1 MRFKNFLTVFSA
13 AVCFCGVMSCNKED
27 DKNDLEKPVFVN
39 TDATPVEGGKYLPG
53 GKIIVHQTF
62 SDNEELGSFNIEI
75 HNNFDGHSHSTETSK
90 SISKHEGHDHEH
102 GDVENAWVFNQDY
115 QIPAGEKQYTADLEI
130 QIPETIAE
138 GDYHFMIRVTDK
150 AGWQEIKAV
159 SLEIE
164 D

>member
-1 MRFKNFLTVFSA
+1 MIKKIFTVCA
-13 AVCFCGVMSCNKED
+13 AALVLCGAMSCNKDEED
-27 DKNDLEKPVFVN
+27 TEKPTFDN

-75 HNNFDGHSHSTETSK
+75 HNNFDHHSHSTETSK

-115 QIPAGEKQYTADLEI
+115 EIPAGKKLYTADLKI

>member
-1 MRFKNFLTVFSA
+1 MIKKIFTVCA
-13 AVCFCGVMSCNKED
+13 AVLVLCGAMSCNKDEED
-27 DKNDLEKPVFVN
+27 TEKPTFDN

-75 HNNFDGHSHSTETSK
+75 HNNFDHHSHSTETAK
-90 SISKHEGHDHEH
+90 SISKHEDHDHDHEH

-115 QIPAGEKQYTADLEI
+115 EIPAGKKVYTADLTI
-130 QIPETIAE
+130 DIPETIAE

>member
-1 MRFKNFLTVFSA
+1 MIKKIFTVCA
-13 AVCFCGVMSCNKED
+13 AALVLCGAMSCNKDEED
-27 DKNDLEKPVFVN
+27 TEKPVFIN

-75 HNNFDGHSHSTETSK
+75 HNNFDHHSHSTETSK

-115 QIPAGEKQYTADLEI
+115 EIPAGKKLYTADLEI

>member
-1 MRFKNFLTVFSA
+1 MIKKIFTVCA
-13 AVCFCGVMSCNKED
+13 AALVLCGAMSCNKDEED
-27 DKNDLEKPVFVN
+27 TEKPTFIN

-62 SDNEELGSFNIEI
+62 CDNEELGSFNIEI
-75 HNNFDGHSHSTETSK
+75 HNNFDHHSHSTETSK

-115 QIPAGEKQYTADLEI
+115 EIPAGKKLYTAVLEI